1 MCEYAGFM
9 RPVSAAR
16 GAHAVC
22 VFGEAARR
30 VGQSP
35 GHALHPLLTAEP
47 WLTACYQVLEPQMQS
62 PAAVCVY
69 DGPFGVVTWWRG
81 LQVPPCACR
90 GSKSAWPDS
99 RDACAAASCPP
110 ELFAEPGCPQSH
122 ALGTRGS
129 RGAVGHP
136 SGAAVLP
143 LWGLREWRAPRL
155 VLMGFFFRLFLD

>member
-47 WLTACYQVLEPQMQS
+47 WLMACYQVLEPQMQS
-62 PAAVCVY
+62 PATVCVY
-69 DGPFGVVTWWRG
+69 DGPFGEVTWWRG
-81 LQVPPCACR
+81 LEVPPRACR
-90 GSKSAWPDS
+90 GSKSAWLDS
-99 RDACAAASCPP
+99 SDACAAASCPP

-122 ALGTRGS
+122 ALGYLWVSWGCGAPFWS
-129 RGAVGHP
+129 RGAAAL
-136 SGAAVLP
+136 GAA
-143 LWGLREWRAPRL
+143 
-155 VLMGFFFRLFLD
+155 